1 MLRGAGTTG
10 PLAIATRE
18 RHEMTQETSTLTYA
32 VGDVVTYRTWGD
44 GLRTGVITEK
54 FDDVKNGEPGF
65 DMKISGSEGGM
76 FWGYDTQIVEVI
88 PKRLD

>member
-1 MLRGAGTTG
+1 
-10 PLAIATRE
+10 
-18 RHEMTQETSTLTYA
+18 MTQETSTLAYA
-32 VGDVVTYRTWGD
+32 VGDVVTYRLWGG

-65 DMKISGSEGGM
+65 DMEIPGSTSQFTGTPEM
-76 FWGYDTQIVEVI
+76 FWGYNTQIVEVI